1 MGVTSGPAEQL
12 TPPPPSNLRSRLTG
26 TRNGSSCC
34 LCGGLSTAGGARGRA
49 DGSPAHVAGPRPG
62 RVSAAGAG
70 PPGRREVARSWPG
83 ARGRTG
89 CTRPERPLSRHTWTC
104 TWLARPAAR
113 ALALPPTGTPGNP
126 GGLARRPH
134 PAALT
139 SRGLAL
145 PALATAPRP
154 SGAGRGPAQDTPP
167 AAAASARGG
176 APAGS
181 LHPARPRAC
190 VTEGWS
196 LAPSS
201 PVSRKPRPQRPS
213 SAKSR
218 LPQTNTQW
226 HPAWLGR
233 PRPSGRAAGGPAAA
247 RQRGSER
254 AASPRCRAAA
264 LARREP
270 GLLASRHAPR
280 GSLRDLGRASAP
292 CASVSASEVG
302 MGAVALALQSPT

>member
-1 MGVTSGPAEQL
+1 MGVTSGPAAQL
-12 TPPPPSNLRSRLTG
+12 TPPHQTSAAASQGPETAPAAAYAGASAQLVGPEVGQTAAPRMSPAPARVGSPRLAPDP
-26 TRNGSSCC
+26 RPQR
-34 LCGGLSTAGGARGRA
+34 GGAELAGRA
-49 DGSPAHVAGPRPG
+49 GPDWVHPARAPPLPPYLDMHL
-62 RVSAAGAG
+62 AG
-70 PPGRREVARSWPG
+70 PPGRP
-83 ARGRTG
+83 RT
-89 CTRPERPLSRHTWTC
+89 R
-104 TWLARPAAR
+104 APAHED
-113 ALALPPTGTPGNP
+113 PGNP

-218 LPQTNTQW
+218 LPQANAQW

-247 RQRGSER
+247 RHRGSER
-254 AASPRCRAAA
+254 AASPRRRAAA

-270 GLLASRHAPR
+270 GLLASRHALR

-292 CASVSASEVG
+292 CACVSASEVG
-302 MGAVALALQSPT
+302 MGAAALALQSAT